1 MTISYCDTESFYIC
15 FNKLYLQ
22 KFLMPIEYVYNTDFS
37 LSNEL
42 LFSSW
47 LNKVV
52 LSENFNLGLVVY
64 AFFNDKEIKELNI
77 KHLGHDFYTDILSFD
92 ETTDRK
98 VQGNIAISVDQ
109 VKENAKTH
117 NVSFE
122 NELLR
127 VMAHGVLHF
136 MGYKD
141 NNIEQKI
148 EMTTKENLKIKMFH
162 VEQ

>member
-1 MTISYCDTESFYIC
+1 
-15 FNKLYLQ
+15 
-22 KFLMPIEYVYNTDFS
+22 MPIEYVYNTDFS
-37 LSNEL
+37 LSDEF

-47 LNKVV
+47 LNRVV

-64 AFFNDKEIKELNI
+64 AFFNDKELKDLNI

-92 ETTDRK
+92 ETTGK
-98 VQGNIAISVDQ
+98 NVQGSIAISVDR
-109 VKENAKTH
+109 VKENAKTF

-136 MGYKD
+136 MGYNDINK
-141 NNIEQKI
+141 EQKI
-148 EMTTKENLKIKMFH
+148 EMTNKENLKIKMFH
-162 VEQ
+162 MEQ

>member
-1 MTISYCDTESFYIC
+1 
-15 FNKLYLQ
+15 
-22 KFLMPIEYVYNTDFS
+22 MPIEYVYNTDFS
-37 LSNEL
+37 LSDEF

-47 LNKVV
+47 LNRVV

-64 AFFNDKEIKELNI
+64 AFFNDKELKDLNI

-92 ETTDRK
+92 ETTGK
-98 VQGNIAISVDQ
+98 NVQGSIAISLDR
-109 VKENAKTH
+109 VKENAKTY

-136 MGYKD
+136 MGYNDINK
-141 NNIEQKI
+141 EQKI
-148 EMTTKENLKIKMFH
+148 EMTNKENLKIKMFH
-162 VEQ
+162 MEQ

>member
-1 MTISYCDTESFYIC
+1 
-15 FNKLYLQ
+15 
-22 KFLMPIEYVYNTDFS
+22 MPIEYVYNTDFS
-37 LSNEL
+37 LSDEF

-47 LNKVV
+47 LNRVV

-64 AFFNDKEIKELNI
+64 AFFNDNELKDLNI

-92 ETTDRK
+92 ETTGK
-98 VQGNIAISVDQ
+98 NVQGSIAISVDR
-109 VKENAKTH
+109 VKENAKTY

-136 MGYKD
+136 MGYNDINK
-141 NNIEQKI
+141 EQKI
-148 EMTTKENLKIKMFH
+148 EMTNKENLKIKMFH
-162 VEQ
+162 MEQ

>member
-1 MTISYCDTESFYIC
+1 
-15 FNKLYLQ
+15 
-22 KFLMPIEYVYNTDFS
+22 MPIEYVYNTDFS
-37 LSNEL
+37 LSDEF

-47 LNKVV
+47 LNRVV

-64 AFFNDKEIKELNI
+64 AFFNDKELKDLNI

-92 ETTDRK
+92 ETTGQN
-98 VQGNIAISVDQ
+98 VQGSIAISVDR
-109 VKENAKTH
+109 VKENAKTY

-136 MGYKD
+136 MGYNDINK
-141 NNIEQKI
+141 EQKI
-148 EMTTKENLKIKMFH
+148 EMTNKENLKIKMFH
-162 VEQ
+162 MEQ

>member
-1 MTISYCDTESFYIC
+1 
-15 FNKLYLQ
+15 
-22 KFLMPIEYVYNTDFS
+22 MPIEYVYNTDFS
-37 LSNEL
+37 LSDEF

-47 LNKVV
+47 LNRVV

-64 AFFNDKEIKELNI
+64 AFFNDKELKDLNI

-92 ETTDRK
+92 ETTGK
-98 VQGNIAISVDQ
+98 NVQGSIAISVDR
-109 VKENAKTH
+109 VKENAKTY

-136 MGYKD
+136 MGYNDINK
-141 NNIEQKI
+141 EQKI
-148 EMTTKENLKIKMFH
+148 EMTNKENLKIKMFH
-162 VEQ
+162 MEQ

>member
-1 MTISYCDTESFYIC
+1 
-15 FNKLYLQ
+15 
-22 KFLMPIEYVYNTDFS
+22 MPIEYVYNTDFS
-37 LSNEL
+37 LSDEF

-47 LNKVV
+47 LNRVV

-64 AFFNDKEIKELNI
+64 AFFNDKELKELNI

-92 ETTDRK
+92 ETTGK
-98 VQGNIAISVDQ
+98 NVQGSIAISVDR
-109 VKENAKTH
+109 VKENAKTY

-136 MGYKD
+136 MGYNDINK
-141 NNIEQKI
+141 EQKI
-148 EMTTKENLKIKMFH
+148 EMTNKENLKIKMFH
-162 VEQ
+162 MEQ

>member
-1 MTISYCDTESFYIC
+1 
-15 FNKLYLQ
+15 
-22 KFLMPIEYVYNTDFS
+22 MPIEYVYNTDFS
-37 LSNEL
+37 LSDEF

-47 LNKVV
+47 LNRVV

-64 AFFNDKEIKELNI
+64 AFFNDKELKDLNI

-92 ETTDRK
+92 ETTGK
-98 VQGNIAISVDQ
+98 NVQGSIAISVDR
-109 VKENAKTH
+109 VKENAKTY

-136 MGYKD
+136 MGYNDINK
-141 NNIEQKI
+141 EQKI
-148 EMTTKENLKIKMFH
+148 EMTNKENLKIKMFH

>member
-1 MTISYCDTESFYIC
+1 
-15 FNKLYLQ
+15 
-22 KFLMPIEYVYNTDFS
+22 MPIEYVYNTDFS
-37 LSNEL
+37 LSDEF

-47 LNKVV
+47 LNRVV

-64 AFFNDKEIKELNI
+64 AFFNDKELKDLNI

-92 ETTDRK
+92 ETTGK
-98 VQGNIAISVDQ
+98 NVQGSIAISLDR
-109 VKENAKTH
+109 VKENAKTY

-136 MGYKD
+136 MGYNDINK
-141 NNIEQKI
+141 EQKI

-162 VEQ
+162 IEQ

>member
-1 MTISYCDTESFYIC
+1 
-15 FNKLYLQ
+15 
-22 KFLMPIEYVYNTDFS
+22 MPIEYVYNTDFS
-37 LSNEL
+37 LSGEF

-47 LNKVV
+47 LNRVV

-64 AFFNDKEIKELNI
+64 AFFNDKELKDLNI

-92 ETTDRK
+92 ETTGK
-98 VQGNIAISVDQ
+98 NVQGSIAISVDR
-109 VKENAKTH
+109 VKENAKTY

-136 MGYKD
+136 MGYNDINK
-141 NNIEQKI
+141 EQKI
-148 EMTTKENLKIKMFH
+148 EMTNKENLKIKMFH
-162 VEQ
+162 MEQ